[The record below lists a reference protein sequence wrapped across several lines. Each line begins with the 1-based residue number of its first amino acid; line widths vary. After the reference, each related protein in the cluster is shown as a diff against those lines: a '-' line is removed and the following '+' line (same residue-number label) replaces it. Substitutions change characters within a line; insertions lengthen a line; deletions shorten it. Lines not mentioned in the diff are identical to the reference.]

1 MTDIAVGQWV
11 LLLTTLAGFGVQI
24 YRENRKRAWDIEDR
38 RNIAAQVEAS
48 AQALKAKVQGQH
60 QEVIREIQTNT
71 KVSVDAFSEANG
83 VNAKILDLTR
93 QIRDLR
99 MHPSLA
105 AVDQQQIDAID
116 ERTAQHTEQLSD
128 IQRKVDHE

>member
-24 YRENRKRAWDIEDR
+24 YRENRKRIWDIEDR
-38 RNIAAQVEAS
+38 RNVAAQVEAS

-71 KVSVDAFSEANG
+71 KVSVEAFSEANG